1 MPIQVDN
8 SLQIVYIGNIIVP
21 FIQIPIQ
28 IPPMV
33 FKEDFEEFEYNEYEE
48 NLVFESYRA
57 LCKDEMEFV
66 EI

>member
-8 SLQIVYIGNIIVP
+8 SLQIVYIGDIVVP

-28 IPPMV
+28 FSPKV
-33 FKEDFEEFEYNEYEE
+33 FKQEDFEEFEYNEYED
-48 NLVFESYRA
+48 LVFESYRA
-57 LCKDEMEFV
+57 LWAEEMEFA

>member
-8 SLQIVYIGNIIVP
+8 SLQIVYIGDIVVP

-28 IPPMV
+28 FSPKV
-33 FKEDFEEFEYNEYEE
+33 FKQEDFEEFEYNEYED
-48 NLVFESYRA
+48 LVFESYRA
-57 LCKDEMEFV
+57 LCADEMEFA